1 MAASLFPR
9 SLTQVIN
16 TAGRKAAGA
25 LVYFFEAGTTTPR
38 TVYTDDALAVPQAHP
53 VVCDANGIIPAIY
66 LPYGSYRVRV
76 TTSTGTVLSDI
87 DNIENAAPPDSGG
100 GGGIVVSEAD
110 IHQTG
115 DIIIAWSTAAR
126 TGAVRLNGN
135 TIGSAASGATER
147 ANADTADLF
156 TFCWNNFS
164 DFYCP
169 VSGGRGASAA
179 ADFAANKTLTLLSG
193 QGKAL
198 FGSDTMGGTVANIS
212 QRSTTINTT
221 NGSPTITV
229 ASAAG
234 LYAGMQVV
242 SADIPAGTTILVI
255 SGTTVTLSANATATT
270 GGLVT
275 AARFSTFR
283 DAQVP
288 GASGGDDAH
297 TLSQRELPI
306 DLGTATTTVINGTD
320 VFRGGTPAQSGTGST
335 APSIISEITA
345 TTTITNALGG
355 SPHNNIPP
363 GLVVYF
369 FQKL

>member
-1 MAASLFPR
+1 MAASQFPR
-9 SLTQVIN
+9 SDTQVIN

-38 TVYTDDALAVPQAHP
+38 TVYTDDALAVPHAHP
-53 VVCDANGIIPAIY
+53 VVCDANGIIPGIY

-76 TTSTGTVLSDI
+76 TTSTGTVLSDR
-87 DNIENAAPPDSGG
+87 DNIANPEPADAGG
-100 GGGIVVSEAD
+100 GGGVVVSAD
-110 IHQTG
+110 EIFQTG
-115 DIIIAWSTAAR
+115 DIIIGWSTSAR

-212 QRSTTINTT
+212 QRSTTISTT
-221 NGSPTITV
+221 NLSASITV
-229 ASAAG
+229 TANTG
-234 LYAGMQVV
+234 LFVGMQVS
-242 SADIPAGTTILVI
+242 SANIPAGTTITAI
-255 SGTTVTLSANATATT
+255 SGPTVTLSAPATATAS
-270 GGLVT
+270 GT

-297 TLSQRELPI
+297 TLAQSELSVA
-306 DLGTATTTVINGTD
+306 LGDAATVINNGTT
-320 VFRGGTPAQSGTGST
+320 VLRGGAAVQATGTLTGAT
-335 APSIISEITA
+335 VISDITA
-345 TTTITNALGG
+345 TTTISNPIGDR
-355 SPHNNIPP
+355 PHNNMPP
-363 GLVVYF
+363 GLVVYY